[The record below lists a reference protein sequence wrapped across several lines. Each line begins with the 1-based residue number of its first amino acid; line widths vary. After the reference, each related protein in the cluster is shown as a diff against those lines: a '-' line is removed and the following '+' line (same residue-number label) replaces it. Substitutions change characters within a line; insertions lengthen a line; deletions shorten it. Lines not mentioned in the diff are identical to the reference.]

1 MMKTIK
7 ILFLF
12 VGMLV
17 SGAVSAQNN
26 FSEWMYL
33 RGDKPVQFRLEK
45 TKVESNKVFYKI
57 HLRLN
62 KEGAGYCTHEL
73 CYGYVIYLPI
83 YEYDTDT
90 KTGKATDLHFKIP
103 KEFAGEYIIPTEF
116 YTVNKTESNGV
127 ISYWDHEKNYPM
139 QKVISNGEIRQQL
152 EFLRGCV
159 DTMRNDKPY
168 SGFDAYCSQNGFKM
182 TKAIEI
188 K

>member
-1 MMKTIK
+1 MKTIK
-7 ILFLF
+7 TLFLL

-17 SGAVSAQNN
+17 SSTMSAQNN
-26 FSEWMYL
+26 FSEWLYL

-45 TKVESNKVFYKI
+45 TKVEGNKVFYKI

-90 KTGKATDLHFKIP
+90 KKGKATDLHFKIP
-103 KEFAGEYIIPTEF
+103 KEFTGEYTIPSEF
-116 YTVNKTESNGV
+116 YTVNKSESNGFN
-127 ISYWDHEKNYPM
+127 SYWDHDKNYPM
-139 QKVISNGEIRQQL
+139 QKIIATGEIRKQP
-152 EFLRGCV
+152 EFLLSCV
-159 DTMRNDKPY
+159 DTKRINKPY
-168 SGFDAYCSQNGFKM
+168 NDYCNFKGFKESE
-182 TKAIEI
+182 AIEI

>member
-1 MMKTIK
+1 MKTIK

-12 VGMLV
+12 VAMLV
-17 SGAVSAQNN
+17 GSAINAQNN
-26 FSEWMYL
+26 FSEWLYL

-45 TKVESNKVFYKI
+45 TKVEGNKVFYKI

-62 KEGAGYCTHEL
+62 KEGSGYCTHEL

-90 KTGKATDLHFKIP
+90 KTGKATDLHFKMP
-103 KEFAGEYIIPTEF
+103 KEFTGEYTIPTEF
-116 YTVNKTESNGV
+116 YTVNKAESNGV
-127 ISYWDHEKNYPM
+127 ITYWDHDKNYPM
-139 QKVISNGEIRQQL
+139 QKVVSNGEIRKQL

-159 DTMRNDKPY
+159 DTKRVNKPY
-168 SGFDAYCSQNGFKM
+168 TGFDAYCSQNGFKESE
-182 TKAIEI
+182 AIEI